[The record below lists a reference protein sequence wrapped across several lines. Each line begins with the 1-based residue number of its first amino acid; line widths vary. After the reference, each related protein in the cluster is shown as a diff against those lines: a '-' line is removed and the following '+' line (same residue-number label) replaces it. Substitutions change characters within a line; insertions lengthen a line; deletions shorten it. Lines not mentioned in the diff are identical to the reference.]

1 MSTPQMT
8 TPLRVQAGP
17 DVEQA
22 GAVGAVVASLPV
34 SFAPA
39 GGVPDVVALAGTAG
53 WTAAATEAVRS
64 GVRGVVVVDPVA
76 EHPAALAAAAAE
88 AATAVV
94 LDQTWAGNPALAES
108 QAAARTAIAT
118 ALAEAVLLDSVACG
132 VPGTDPKVLLTRHLG
147 AVLACGVELEDLRVI
162 QRNANGYTVIGSLP
176 GGAPAALQGIT
187 TSSLPATA
195 TVSVLTASGRADI
208 TLPDASA
215 GWPAEVRSVTAAG
228 ATTFPT
234 LYESA
239 HRHSWRRLRAA
250 VAAGAPEADLE
261 RFAALTELVERLH
274 DSPPSPQRPR

>member
-1 MSTPQMT
+1 MSTPLMT
-8 TPLRVQAGP
+8 TPLLVQAGP

-22 GAVGAVVASLPV
+22 GTVGAVVASLPV

-39 GGVPDVVALAGTAG
+39 DGVPDVVALTGTAG

-76 EHPAALAAAAAE
+76 EDPAALTAAAAE
-88 AATAVV
+88 AGTAVV

-108 QAAARTAIAT
+108 QAAVRTAIAT
-118 ALAEAVLLDSVACG
+118 ALADAVLLDSVAWG
-132 VPGTDPKVLLTRHLG
+132 VPGTDPEVLLTRHLG
-147 AVLACGVELEDLRVI
+147 AVLACGVELKDLQVI

-195 TVSVLTASGRADI
+195 TVSVLTSTGRADI

-215 GWPAEVRSVTAAG
+215 GWPAKVRSVTAAG
-228 ATTFPT
+228 AATFPT
-234 LYESA
+234 IYESA

-250 VAAGAPEADLE
+250 IAAGAPETDLE
-261 RFAALTELVERLH
+261 RFAAVTELVGRLP
-274 DSPPSPQRPR
+274 DSPHSPQHPH

>member
-1 MSTPQMT
+1 MT
-8 TPLRVQAGP
+8 TPLLVQAGP
-17 DVEQA
+17 DAERA
-22 GAVGAVVASLPV
+22 GTVGAVIASLPV

-39 GGVPDVVALAGTAG
+39 DGGPDVVALAGTAG

-76 EHPAALAAAAAE
+76 EDPAALAAAAAG
-88 AATAVV
+88 AGTAVV
-94 LDQTWAGNPALAES
+94 LDQTWASNPILTES
-108 QAAARTAIAT
+108 RAAVRTAIAD
-118 ALAEAVLLDSVACG
+118 ALADAVLLDSVAWG
-132 VPGTDPKVLLTRHLG
+132 VPGTDPEVLLTRHLG
-147 AVLACGVELEDLRVI
+147 AVLAVGVELKDLRVI

-195 TVSVLTASGRADI
+195 TVSVLTSTGRADI

-234 LYESA
+234 TYESA
-239 HRHSWRRLRAA
+239 HRHSWKRLRAA
-250 VAAGAPEADLE
+250 VDSGAPEADLE
-261 RFAALTELVERLH
+261 RFAALTDLVGKLH
-274 DSPPSPQRPR
+274 DSPRSPQQPH